1 MVHQTTIQQ
10 LVANGDL
17 AWRSLDRSGGAPD
30 IYTILENLSAN
41 QQLADVEG
49 TKPGLAQ
56 RGKVCFPL
64 TTIFVWGSINTP

>member
-1 MVHQTTIQQ
+1 MVHQTTVQR

-17 AWRSLDRSGGAPD
+17 AWRYLDRSGGAPD
-30 IYTILENLSAN
+30 ICTIVENLSAD

-49 TKPGLAQ
+49 TEPGLV
-56 RGKVCFPL
+56 RCGKVCFPL